1 MAYDSWMG
9 KRMGITV
16 TSGQK
21 DSQENYNLPHDVDC
35 YYVDTAL
42 KGSAIE

>member
-21 DSQENYNLPHDVDC
+21 DSQESYNLPHDVDC

>member
-1 MAYDSWMG
+1 MAYYSRMG
-9 KRMGITV
+9 KRMGQTV